1 MFKTNDDNN
10 TTETSIQ
17 CITTSS
23 PGILTGTHHD
33 AVHRVPGTHLLFLF
47 CLFGGK
53 RERVHRFHKLC
64 RCTLVGRGKIISL
77 DNFYSNKALYNLK
90 TITKD
95 EVYKLKRFIFD
106 VVLMFLCSFTV
117 YQLP

>member
-1 MFKTNDDNN
+1 MIKTTIKNNNKDNN
-10 TTETSIQ
+10 RTDTITR

-23 PGILTGTHHD
+23 LGILTGTHHD

-53 RERVHRFHKLC
+53 RERVHRFYKLC
-64 RCTLVGRGKIISL
+64 RCALVGRGKIISL
-77 DNFYSNKALYNLK
+77 DNFHSNKALYNLK

-95 EVYKLKRFIFD
+95 EVYKLKRFIFN
-106 VVLMFLCSFTV
+106 VVLM
-117 YQLP
+117 